1 MITNIIT
8 MNGYAFFVW
17 ASFGF
22 TVFACSF
29 LYYKTY
35 KTLKKY
41 EEDFANELKKL
52 SVVKQEKVLKGSKI
66 ANQVLA
72 SYSKSV

>member
-41 EEDFANELKKL
+41 EEDFAKE
-52 SVVKQEKVLKGSKI
+52 
-66 ANQVLA
+66 
-72 SYSKSV
+72 

>member
-1 MITNIIT
+1 MIGTGLGKDSLNRT
-8 MNGYAFFVW
+8 RKRLAN
-17 ASFGF
+17 
-22 TVFACSF
+22 
-29 LYYKTY
+29 

-52 SVVKQEKVLKGSKI
+52 SVVKQEKVLKDSKI

-72 SYSKSV
+72 SYSKSI